1 MFVDMNKLTAY
12 VNSTMDEFHENGS
25 ELYEAMMD
33 GDNTAI
39 NEVIKKINKALQDVR
54 KSFQEDEFYLP

>member
-1 MFVDMNKLTAY
+1 MFVSMNRLTVY
-12 VNSTMDEFHENGS
+12 VNSTMDEFHENGA

-33 GDNTAI
+33 GDNAAI
-39 NEVIKKINKALQDVR
+39 NEVIKKINKSLQDVR

>member
-1 MFVDMNKLTAY
+1 
-12 VNSTMDEFHENGS
+12 MDEFHENGS

-33 GDNTAI
+33 GDSTAI

>member
-33 GDNTAI
+33 GDSTAI
-39 NEVIKKINKALQDVR
+39 NEVIKKINKALQD
-54 KSFQEDEFYLP
+54 YHLNY